1 MMDDDLRQD
10 PPRSGEVWRVDF
22 GPPDGHLAALVH
34 CTPYEMDPGVVTS
47 RLSPNLIGVYEV
59 AFEVPSGSGATAGN
73 DVVLSVSVNAN
84 GDSQTRFSNGSKLP
98 IQ

>member
-47 RLSPNLIGVYEV
+47 RLYSIAFSRRLEPLEV
-59 AFEVPSGSGATAGN
+59 LRRRHGP
-73 DVVLSVSVNAN
+73 LR
-84 GDSQTRFSNGSKLP
+84 RFTSHFADRQGWTL
-98 IQ
+98 